1 MIDFKQRMEEYRL
14 AVEDYLNGCFTDDA
28 PQKCLFEAMR
38 YSGSDRSWFLNFA
51 AFAAGIGKRL
61 CRLLHLSK

>member
-1 MIDFKQRMEEYRL
+1 MEILLNWSLNMIDFKQRMEEYRL

-38 YSGSDRSWFLNFA
+38 YS
-51 AFAAGIGKRL
+51 
-61 CRLLHLSK
+61 LLA